1 MDNHDLTDPAIP
13 RIELRDPAATE
24 IAILGSLQRVLL
36 KHPVACQAAFT
47 ALLAE
52 GRRFGNTAEGH
63 VWRQRLVNSSL
74 LQRARLVFDLSTLS
88 LLEEGE
94 ANHIP
99 SAYLDAI
106 FLAASGGDADQLL
119 DRLFWKRGENDA
131 HSDSDK

>member
-1 MDNHDLTDPAIP
+1 MDNDNLTDPAIP

-52 GRRFGNTAEGH
+52 GRRFGDTPEGRL
-63 VWRQRLVNSSL
+63 WRQRLVNSSL
-74 LQRARLVFDLSTLS
+74 LQRARLVFDLATLS

-94 ANHIP
+94 VNHIP

-106 FLAASGGDADQLL
+106 FLVASGGDTDELL
-119 DRLFWKRGENDA
+119 NRLFWKRGENES
-131 HSDSDK
+131 HSDPDR